1 MPHSTTQ
8 NSDTPAIAQQW
19 QNIQAHNPRLA
30 ALITPPSSA
39 SLNPQSGPLGG
50 VTVSL
55 KDNIDTAGIPTT
67 AGAAFWKHRVPRHN
81 AYVVERL
88 LAAGAT
94 PFGKANMTELAW
106 GVRSYSATGGQCR
119 NPWDEQRIAGG
130 SSGGSAASIAAGLCH
145 ASLGTDTGGS
155 VRLPASFCGV
165 TGLRP
170 THGRISNH
178 GVIPL
183 SESHD
188 TIGPM
193 ARSAAEVARLFNAI
207 AGYDHQDPYSQAQ
220 AMNAVTTQLEHPLQG
235 ITIGIPKNY
244 YFDYC
249 QDEVGAAV
257 MQAATQLESQGAI
270 LKAISIPLVEQAQAM
285 AACIMFSE
293 VCALYEER
301 LQQEPESI
309 SFDIRSRME
318 HGFVYNGRDYAR
330 AVAFRQRWRQT
341 LRDIYQKVDIML
353 VPTTTQTAPLIDDG
367 QTLYAITRELA
378 RNTYPS
384 SLASI
389 PSLSVPCGFGAGQL
403 PIGMLLEAPWWQ
415 EALLLRVAHQ
425 YQQRS
430 DFHLQTPAWLD

>member
-1 MPHSTTQ
+1 MLSQYSSHRDTT
-8 NSDTPAIAQQW
+8 TILQQW
-19 QNIQAHNPRLA
+19 ENIQAHNPRLA
-30 ALITPPSSA
+30 ALITTPSCA
-39 SLNPQSGPLGG
+39 QANPQTGPLQGLS
-50 VTVSL
+50 VSL

-67 AGAAFWKHRVPRHN
+67 AGATFWKNRIPEQN
-81 AYVVERL
+81 AYVVEKL
-88 LAAGAT
+88 IAAGAT

-130 SSGGSAASIAAGLCH
+130 SSGGSAASIAANFCH

-155 VRLPASFCGV
+155 VRLPAAFCGI

-170 THGRISNH
+170 THGRISNR

-193 ARSAAEVARLFNAI
+193 ARSAAEVAHLFTAI
-207 AGYDHQDPYSQAQ
+207 AGYDPHDPYSQAVAFQ
-220 AMNAVTTQLEHPLQG
+220 PCLDVLEQPLQH
-235 ITIGIPKNY
+235 IVIGIPKNY

-257 MQAATQLESQGAI
+257 LEAAALLERQGAI
-270 LKAISIPLVEQAQAM
+270 LKPIAIPLVEQAQEM

-301 LQQEPESI
+301 LQQDPESI

-318 HGFVYNGRDYAR
+318 HGFIYNGRDYAR

-341 LRDIYQKVDIML
+341 LAQLYQEVDIML
-353 VPTTTQTAPLIDDG
+353 MPTTTQTAPLIDDG

-384 SLASI
+384 SLASL
-389 PSLSVPCGFGAGQL
+389 PSLSLPCGFGAGQL
-403 PIGMLLEAPWWQ
+403 PIGLLLEAPWWQ
-415 EALLLRVAHQ
+415 EYRLLQVAHQ
-425 YQQRS
+425 YQLHS
-430 DFHLQTPAWLD
+430 DFHQQTPVD